1 MATEPTFAVTVV
13 LATGPRQVQTCHLQ
27 VDAGCTA
34 TRAVQLSGLLL
45 SLEEADIAD
54 LTLGGWGRKASG
66 QQMLRPDDRVEL
78 YRPLQVDPKV
88 ARRER
93 FAKQGAKSAGLFAKR
108 RLGAKAGY

>member
-1 MATEPTFAVTVV
+1 MVTESMFAVTVV
-13 LATGPRQVQTCHLQ
+13 LATGPRQVQICRLQ

-45 SLEEADIAD
+45 PLQEADIAD
-54 LTLGGWGRKASG
+54 LTVGVWGRKASG
-66 QQMLRPDDRVEL
+66 QQLLRPDDRVEL

-93 FAKQGAKSAGLFAKR
+93 FAKQGAKSAGLFSKR